1 MRFVRSIWR
10 ILPQFLRL
18 RLIRIAQPTF
28 TVSAA
33 AVVLNAKREVLLLDH
48 FLRPSSGW
56 GLPGGFLDKNEQ
68 PEDAVRRELR
78 EETGIELADLRM
90 LRVRTLGRHIET
102 LFAATTTDEPQ
113 VLSSEIISLGWYAA
127 ASLPEGLPH
136 GQQNI
141 IERVLAGEV

>member
-1 MRFVRSIWR
+1 M
-10 ILPQFLRL
+10 
-18 RLIRIAQPTF
+18 RLIRIVQPTF

-68 PEDAVRRELR
+68 PEDAIRRELR

-90 LRVRTLGRHIET
+90 LGVRTLGRHIET
-102 LFAATTTDEPQ
+102 LFAATTSGDPQ
-113 VLSSEIISLGWYAA
+113 VLSREIRSLGWYAA
-127 ASLPEGLPH
+127 DSLPDGFPH
-136 GQQNI
+136 GQRII